1 MNIVDQ
7 VPSLQ
12 QLILQLQK
20 VPYLASKNV
29 FRVATYFLQ
38 LSDEQ
43 LKQFCQCLAQA
54 AENVV
59 HCPICY
65 AWQEKNGE
73 CFFCSSAQRDQ
84 KTICVVQ
91 NWHDVLVIER
101 AGTYKGV
108 YHVLGGVLC
117 PLEGIGLNQL
127 AIEPLLKRAPGCT
140 ELIFALSQT
149 PEGETTAAYI
159 ADKLQSK
166 LIKSGSIKI
175 TCLAQGMPVGA
186 SLEFM
191 DRLTVYKAL
200 SQRREF

>member
-1 MNIVDQ
+1 MNVVDQ

-20 VPYLASKNV
+20 IPYLASKNV
-29 FRVATYFLQ
+29 YRVATHFLQ

-43 LKQFCQCLAQA
+43 LKQFCQALVHA
-54 AENVV
+54 AANVV
-59 HCPICY
+59 PCPICY
-65 AWQEKNGE
+65 TWQEKTGV
-73 CFFCSSAQRDQ
+73 CLFCSSTQRDQ
-84 KTICVVQ
+84 KIVCVVQ
-91 NWHDVLVIER
+91 SWQDLIAIEK

-108 YHVLGGVLC
+108 FHVLGGVLC
-117 PLEGIGLNQL
+117 PLEGIGFEHLT
-127 AIEPLLKRAPGCT
+127 IDSLLKRAINCN

-159 ADKLQSK
+159 ADKL
-166 LIKSGSIKI
+166 KSLPLKI

-191 DRLTVYKAL
+191 DRLTIYKAL

>member
-1 MNIVDQ
+1 MDIIDQ

-29 FRVATYFLQ
+29 YRVANYFLQ

-43 LKQFCQCLAQA
+43 LKQFCQVLAHA
-54 AENVV
+54 AEHVV
-59 HCPICY
+59 PCPTCY
-65 AWQEKNGE
+65 AWQEKG
-73 CFFCSSAQRDQ
+73 CACMFCDARRDQ

-91 NWHDVLVIER
+91 TWQDILVIEK
-101 AGTYKGV
+101 AGTYKGG
-108 YHVLGGVLC
+108 YHVLGGVLS
-117 PLEGIGLNQL
+117 PLEGIGIGQL
-127 AIEPLLKRAPGCT
+127 TIEPLLKRAVNCS

-159 ADKLQSK
+159 ADKLK
-166 LIKSGSIKI
+166 AVPVKI

-191 DRLTVYKAL
+191 DRLTIYKAL